1 MLVHSKCFV
10 LSILYKKKLIQLES
24 TLVKVLLVYTNS
36 AYAKAKVLQNYKQF
50 FLNVLISTSHN
61 MGTKYTAQL

>member
-24 TLVKVLLVYTNS
+24 TLVKVLLVYS